1 MQAVWSFWSKPYTAH
16 HRQMW
21 LSDLHHLLAWVLSVE
36 TARRHYPSTALVT
49 DADGARLLVDRLGL
63 RFTTVSTALSALDDE
78 DPEWWV
84 LGKLWAYR
92 QQREPFIHVD
102 NDVFLWK
109 RLSAKVERAPV
120 CAQNPEF
127 FPLDEDCWYRPN
139 AYEQAIRAVSGWAP
153 EEWQWSTSRRMG
165 KAVCC
170 GILGGTATDF
180 LSYYADVAIRMI
192 QHPRNRAAWAALGSP
207 VGDNILVE
215 QYLLAACLEFHRNR
229 PGSPYKGVDAAYLFE
244 STDQAFD
251 ERRAARV
258 GYTHLIGA
266 AKHDRGLMARLE
278 ARVRNEYP
286 ELYERCVSCAG

>member
-1 MQAVWSFWSKPYTAH
+1 MQAVWSFWSKPYAAH
-16 HRQMW
+16 HRRVW
-21 LSDLHHLLAWVLSVE
+21 LSDFHHRLAWVLSVKS
-36 TARRHYPSTALVT
+36 ASRHYPRTVLVT
-49 DADGARLLVDRLGL
+49 DADGARLLVDELGL
-63 RFTTVSTALSALDDE
+63 RFTTVSTTLSALDDE

-92 QQREPFIHVD
+92 QQREPFVHLD
-102 NDVFLWK
+102 SDVFLWK
-109 RLSAKVERAPV
+109 RLPVKVERAAV

-127 FPLDEDCWYRPN
+127 FPLTEDSWYRPH
-139 AYEQAIRAVSGWAP
+139 AYEEAIRSVSGWSPA
-153 EEWQWSTSRRMG
+153 EWRWSTSRRIG

-180 LSYYADVAIRMI
+180 LSYYADLAIRMV

-229 PGSPYKGVDAAYLFE
+229 LGSPYRHVNAAYLFD
-244 STDQAFD
+244 STDEAFD

-258 GYTHLIGA
+258 GYTHLIGG
-266 AKHDRGLMARLE
+266 AKNDPGMMLRLE
-278 ARVRNEYP
+278 ARVRREYP
-286 ELYERCVSCAG
+286 DLYERCAGRKG